1 MVLVILLVVSN
12 LITAAI
18 LCTTCCIQYNAMSH
32 IKKFIKDYFSSRHVD
47 NSSAEKKAPE
57 YLKGLQ
63 DQEVIEGNEVSFRC
77 KLSGYPQPRVI
88 WYKDGKK
95 LKNCGQ
101 HKIGKKLRFI
111 SLFKLE
117 IFLISVK
124 WKHLCLLI
132 LLLVWIK
139 DATAKICE

>member
-18 LCTTCCIQYNAMSH
+18 LCTTCCIQYNVMSH

-63 DQEVIEGNEVSFRC
+63 DQEAIEGNEVSFRC

-95 LKNCGQ
+95 LKNCER
-101 HKIGKKLRFI
+101 HKIGKKLRCNFI
-111 SLFKLE
+111 KQIIE
-117 IFLISVK
+117 TY
-124 WKHLCLLI
+124 WLLI
-132 LLLVWIK
+132 VQFPCV
-139 DATAKICE
+139 KIQ

>member
-1 MVLVILLVVSN
+1 MLVILLVVSN

-101 HKIGKKLRFI
+101 HKIGKKQVYFI
-111 SLFKLE
+111 VQTRN
-117 IFLISVK
+117 FL
-124 WKHLCLLI
+124 
-132 LLLVWIK
+132 
-139 DATAKICE
+139 D

>member
-1 MVLVILLVVSN
+1 MLVILLVVSN

-111 SLFKLE
+111 SLFKLGGR
-117 IFLISVK
+117 L
-124 WKHLCLLI
+124 
-132 LLLVWIK
+132 
-139 DATAKICE
+139 